1 MVIGNPPYNAFAG
14 VSPEEELG
22 LVDPYKK
29 GLNRPVSEEGGWGIK
44 KFNLDDLYVRFYR
57 LAERKITEMSGKG
70 VVSFISNFS
79 YLSDPSFV
87 VMRKRFLDE
96 FDFLWFDCMNG
107 DSRETGKLTPTGA
120 PDPSVFSTEYNR
132 EGIRVG
138 TAVCVMVR
146 KESRAKPATVRFRQY
161 WGVTKRQDLLH
172 SLEHAPFDELYEP
185 GNPNDK
191 NRYSFRPENVSSA
204 YMTWPKL
211 TELCGAAPS
220 NGLMEKRGGALISI
234 DREALETRMRDYF
247 DPDLT
252 WEDYRARYKGLTE
265 EQAGFN
271 PVIARSKAISKEKYN
286 PARIVK
292 YAVRPFETRWCYYT
306 QINPIWNRARPAL
319 WEQSFPGNAF
329 VLSRTKPSKDPE
341 GAPFYFCRILSDD
354 HLLSPDAS
362 CFPIRLAPKGY
373 KDDIERQQGSTVH
386 MPLKANL
393 SAAARGYLS
402 AIGIDDPDT
411 DENLDALVWL
421 HSLAIG
427 YSPAYLNENADGI
440 RSDWPRLPFP
450 SNKKLLVESASL
462 GRHVAEL
469 LDTES
474 QATGVTGGG
483 DMEPVFLLTGVVQ
496 RVGGGQ
502 LDPNSGDLDVTAGW
516 GHAGKDGVTMPAR
529 GAVRERL
536 FTTEEKAAIAAAAKG
551 RGIDAE
557 KAAALVGPDTRDVYL
572 NEHAFWKNVPASAW
586 EFYIGGYQVI
596 KKWLSYRERDL
607 LGRAMKVEE
616 VVEVTTMARRLTAL
630 VLLRPTL
637 DDNYRKVK
645 GSPFAW
651 EQGSSVT

>member
-1 MVIGNPPYNAFAG
+1 
-14 VSPEEELG
+14 
-22 LVDPYKK
+22 
-29 GLNRPVSEEGGWGIK
+29 
-44 KFNLDDLYVRFYR
+44 
-57 LAERKITEMSGKG
+57 
-70 VVSFISNFS
+70 
-79 YLSDPSFV
+79 
-87 VMRKRFLDE
+87 
-96 FDFLWFDCMNG
+96 
-107 DSRETGKLTPTGA
+107 
-120 PDPSVFSTEYNR
+120 
-132 EGIRVG
+132 
-138 TAVCVMVR
+138 MVR
-146 KESRAKPATVRFRQY
+146 KESREKPATVRFRQY
-161 WGVTKRQDLLH
+161 WGVTKREDLLH
-172 SLEHAPFDELYEP
+172 SLKHTPFDELYEL

-234 DREALETRMRDYF
+234 DREPLEKRMRDYF

-252 WEDYRARYKGLTE
+252 WEEYGARHRELTA
-265 EQAGFN
+265 EQARFN
-271 PVIARSKAISKEKYN
+271 PELARKKVISKEQYN
-286 PARIVK
+286 PARILK
-292 YAVRPFETRWCYYT
+292 YAIRPLETRWCYYT
-306 QINPIWNRARPAL
+306 GIRPVWNEPRPAL

-329 VLSRTKPSKDPE
+329 LMSRPSGVSNPE
-341 GAPFYFCRILSDD
+341 GVPLYFTTLLGDNDFQRGHSYYIPF
-354 HLLSPDAS
+354 
-362 CFPIRLAPKGY
+362 RLAPKGY
-373 KDDIERQQGSTVH
+373 KDDIERQQGNTVH

-393 SAAARGYLS
+393 SAAARRYLS
-402 AIGIDDPDT
+402 AMGMDDPDT

-427 YSPAYLNENADGI
+427 YSPAYLDENADGI
-440 RSDWPRLPFP
+440 RSDWPRLPLP
-450 SNKKLLVESASL
+450 SNKKLLLESASL

-474 QATGVTGGG
+474 QAIGVTGG
-483 DMEPVFLLTGVVQ
+483 DMEPVLLLTGVVQ

-529 GAVRERL
+529 GTMRERP
-536 FTTEEKAAIAAAAKG
+536 FTTEEKAAIAAAAES

-616 VVEVTTMARRLTAL
+616 VIEVTAMVRRLTAL

-637 DDNYRKVK
+637 DENYRKVK

-651 EQGSSVT
+651 EQGASVT